1 MQRLCNSNAQR
12 FARKVW
18 VQVSM
23 PTLPSRFDG
32 LHNDAAE
39 HKEMASRSRPRVLGA
54 AKLFK
59 ISGILFET

>member
-23 PTLPSRFDG
+23 PTLPSRSDG
-32 LHNDAAE
+32 LYKNAAAHE
-39 HKEMASRSRPRVLGA
+39 DVASRSGGPRVMGPQTFSRLQ
-54 AKLFK
+54 
-59 ISGILFET
+59 IY